1 MLRKAN
7 ETKEVKILKLEKK
20 CNDQEVSV
28 NDKLSKLEKR
38 VSVCEKKF
46 KCDKCCFE
54 RNTEKGL
61 KTHISKQHQKGT
73 EVNDNT
79 FP

>member
-7 ETKEVKILKLEKK
+7 ETKEVKILTLEKK

-61 KTHISKQHQKGT
+61 KTHIS
-73 EVNDNT
+73 
-79 FP
+79 